1 MLVPRLLVS
10 ATALCISLAFLR
22 RVATEL
28 LVVWIVPLIGGELD
42 FYSTVAFIC
51 FTFTMSQYI

>member
-10 ATALCISLAFLR
+10 ATALSISLAFLR

-28 LVVWIVPLIGGELD
+28 LVVCFVPLIGGELD
-42 FYSTVAFIC
+42 FYNTFAIIC
-51 FTFTMSQYI
+51 FTFTISQ